1 MRGPATISRKIKHSL
16 RIDRAIRLVWK
27 ASKKWTILSICLT
40 VVQGFV
46 PLATLYVIKLIV
58 DTIGAAIQSGDAASY
73 YQRVVF
79 LVIAAAAIAVF
90 QAAVRAAGSYVA
102 EAQSTVVTDYVYSAL
117 HKKSISLDLA
127 YYENPQYYDTLHRAQ
142 HEGPYRP
149 TKIVNG
155 LTRVL
160 QSGVS
165 LIAMVALL
173 FMFHWA
179 VGLLLF
185 VSTIPGVVA
194 QVVHARRQY
203 EWQKKRT
210 HEERRASYL
219 SSILTIDAFAKEIR
233 LFDLGQFFADS
244 FNSLRNILRRE
255 KLVLSWKKNMAE
267 FLAQFF
273 ATVIVMG
280 CLLLIAL
287 RALQGSITIGDM
299 VMFYQAFQRGVGYLK
314 DLLSSVASL
323 YEDNMF
329 VTYFFEFLDIE
340 NRIVDPVSPVAAPD
354 TFVTGITLK
363 NVSFGY
369 PGQRGK
375 VLQDISLSIGAGEV
389 VALVGANGAGKS
401 TLVKLLCRLY
411 EPDSG
416 TITMENQELSRY
428 AVKDLRRRISVVFQ
442 DFARYYLTVREN
454 IRLGDI
460 RIPTESDKIEEAA
473 AKANADNFIDKLPN
487 GYDTVLGRWFNEG
500 EEISLGEWQKIV
512 LARSFLRD
520 APLIILDE
528 PTSSLDIQTEYHL
541 YTKFRQLIA
550 GHSALLISHRF
561 STVRMADRIYV
572 LSDGKVAESG
582 SHQQLMAMNGIYAD
596 MYTKQAAWLDSPN

>member
-1 MRGPATISRKIKHSL
+1 MRGPATISRKIKNAL
-16 RIDRAIRLVWK
+16 RIDRAILLVWK
-27 ASKKWTILSICLT
+27 ASKKWTLLSICLT

-46 PLATLYVIKLIV
+46 PLLTLYVIKLIV
-58 DTIGAAIQSGDAASY
+58 DTISEAIQSGDAASY

-79 LVIAAAAIAVF
+79 LVFAAASIAIF

-117 HKKSISLDLA
+117 HRKSISLDLS

-142 HEGPYRP
+142 HDGPYRP

-155 LTRVL
+155 LTRIL
-160 QSGVS
+160 QNGVS
-165 LIAMVALL
+165 LAAMVALL

-179 VGLLLF
+179 VGVLLF

-219 SSILTIDAFAKEIR
+219 SNILTIDAFAKEIR
-233 LFDLGQFFADS
+233 LFDLGNFFADS

-255 KLVLSWKKNMAE
+255 KLTLSWKKNIAE
-267 FLAQFF
+267 FLAQLF

-299 VMFYQAFQRGVGYLK
+299 VMFYQAFQRGIGYLK
-314 DLLSSVASL
+314 DLLTSIASL

-329 VTYFFEFLDIE
+329 VTHFFEFLDIK
-340 NRIVDPVSPVAAPD
+340 NRIADPPLPVAVPHS
-354 TFVTGITLK
+354 FLQGITLE
-363 NVSFGY
+363 NVSFSY

-375 VLQDISLSIGAGEV
+375 VLQNISLNIGAGEV

-416 TITMENQELSRY
+416 KITMEGVELNDY
-428 AVKDLRRRISVVFQ
+428 AVKDLRRHISVVFQ
-442 DFARYYLTVREN
+442 DFVRYYMTVREN

-460 RIPTESDKIEEAA
+460 TIPTASGKIEEAA
-473 AKANADNFIDKLPN
+473 AKANADAFIEKLPH
-487 GYDTVLGRWFNEG
+487 GYDTLLGRWFNGG

-520 APLIILDE
+520 APFVILDE
-528 PTSSLDIQTEYHL
+528 PTSSLDIQTEFHL

-572 LSDGKVAESG
+572 LRDGKVAESG
-582 SHQQLMAMNGIYAD
+582 THRQLMDLDGIYAD
-596 MYTKQAAWLDSPN
+596 MYAKQAAWLE

>member
-1 MRGPATISRKIKHSL
+1 MRGPATISRKIKNAL
-16 RIDRAIRLVWK
+16 RIDRAILLVWK

-40 VVQGFV
+40 IVQGFV
-46 PLATLYVIKLIV
+46 PLLTLYVIKLIV
-58 DTIGAAIQSGDAASY
+58 DTISEAIQSGDAASY
-73 YQRVVF
+73 YQRVFF
-79 LVIAAAAIAVF
+79 LVFAAASIAIF

-117 HKKSISLDLA
+117 HRKSISLDLS

-142 HEGPYRP
+142 HDGPYRP

-155 LTRVL
+155 LTRIL
-160 QSGVS
+160 QNGVS
-165 LIAMVALL
+165 LAAMVALL

-210 HEERRASYL
+210 HEELRASYL
-219 SSILTIDAFAKEIR
+219 SNILTIDAFAKEIR
-233 LFDLGQFFADS
+233 LFDLGNFFADS
-244 FNSLRNILRRE
+244 FNSLRTILRRE
-255 KLVLSWKKNMAE
+255 KLTLSWKQNMAE
-267 FLAQFF
+267 FLAQLF

-299 VMFYQAFQRGVGYLK
+299 VMFYQAFQRGIGYLK
-314 DLLSSVASL
+314 DLLTSIASL

-329 VTYFFEFLDIE
+329 VTHFFEFLDIK
-340 NRIVDPVSPVAAPD
+340 NRIADPPLPVSVPHG
-354 TFVTGITLK
+354 FVQGIILE
-363 NVSFGY
+363 NVSFSY

-375 VLQDISLSIGAGEV
+375 VLENISLNIGAGEV

-416 TITMENQELSRY
+416 KITMEGVELNDY
-428 AVKDLRRRISVVFQ
+428 AVKDLRRHISVVFQ
-442 DFARYYLTVREN
+442 DFVRYYMTVREN

-460 RIPTESDKIEEAA
+460 TIPTASGKIEEAA
-473 AKANADNFIDKLPN
+473 AKANADAFIEKLPH
-487 GYDTVLGRWFNEG
+487 GYDTLLGRWFNGG

-520 APLIILDE
+520 APFVILDE
-528 PTSSLDIQTEYHL
+528 PTSSLDIQTEFHL

-572 LSDGKVAESG
+572 LRDGKVAESG
-582 SHQQLMAMNGIYAD
+582 THRQLMDLGGIYAD
-596 MYTKQAAWLDSPN
+596 MYAKQAAWLE

>member
-1 MRGPATISRKIKHSL
+1 MRGPATISRKIKNAL
-16 RIDRAIRLVWK
+16 RIDRAILLVWK
-27 ASKKWTILSICLT
+27 ASKKWTLLSICLT

-46 PLATLYVIKLIV
+46 PLLTLYVIKLIV
-58 DTIGAAIQSGDAASY
+58 DTISEAIQSGDAASY

-79 LVIAAAAIAVF
+79 LVFAAASIAIF

-117 HKKSISLDLA
+117 HRKSISLDLS

-142 HEGPYRP
+142 HDGPYRP

-155 LTRVL
+155 LTRIL
-160 QSGVS
+160 QNGVS
-165 LIAMVALL
+165 LAAMVALL

-179 VGLLLF
+179 VGVLLF

-219 SSILTIDAFAKEIR
+219 SNILTIDAFAKEIR
-233 LFDLGQFFADS
+233 LFDLGNFFADS

-255 KLVLSWKKNMAE
+255 KLTLSWKKNIAE
-267 FLAQFF
+267 FLAQLF

-299 VMFYQAFQRGVGYLK
+299 VMFYQAFQRGIGYLK
-314 DLLSSVASL
+314 DLLTSIASL

-329 VTYFFEFLDIE
+329 VTHFFEFLDIK
-340 NRIVDPVSPVAAPD
+340 NRITDPPLPVAVPHS
-354 TFVTGITLK
+354 FLQGITLE
-363 NVSFGY
+363 NVSFSY

-375 VLQDISLSIGAGEV
+375 VLQNISLNIGAGEV

-416 TITMENQELSRY
+416 KITMEGVELNDY
-428 AVKDLRRRISVVFQ
+428 AVKDLRRHISVVFQ
-442 DFARYYLTVREN
+442 DFVRYYMTVREN

-460 RIPTESDKIEEAA
+460 TIPTASGKIEEAA
-473 AKANADNFIDKLPN
+473 AKANADAFIEKLPH
-487 GYDTVLGRWFNEG
+487 GYDTLLGRWFNGG

-520 APLIILDE
+520 APFVILDE
-528 PTSSLDIQTEYHL
+528 PTSSLDIQTEFHL

-572 LSDGKVAESG
+572 LRDGKVAESG
-582 SHQQLMAMNGIYAD
+582 THRQLMDLDGIYAD
-596 MYTKQAAWLDSPN
+596 MYAKQAAWLE